1 MVHRKVEL
9 TGTRLFFRHTLQDDP
24 FGSGTPETVP
34 CRNPANRSF
43 AYPSCPDQQL
53 ISVPISIFVASL
65 AYFFGFSSNFFRQK
79 SEQK

>member
-34 CRNPANRSF
+34 
-43 AYPSCPDQQL
+43 
-53 ISVPISIFVASL
+53 VPISIFVASL